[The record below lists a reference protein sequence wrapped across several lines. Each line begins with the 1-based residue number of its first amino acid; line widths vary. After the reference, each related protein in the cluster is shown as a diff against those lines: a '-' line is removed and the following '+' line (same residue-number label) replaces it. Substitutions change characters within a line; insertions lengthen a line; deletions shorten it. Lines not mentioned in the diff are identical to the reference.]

1 MKEREEMIPNID
13 EMLARQEKSGVQL
26 WAKSMEDDSVSMA
39 WRSDLNSKLIAANA
53 SRVKKTKQIRWMWG
67 GSLATGL
74 AAITVLSIL
83 MPGTKVPANSHSKST
98 ALVSE
103 MVATHQESS
112 TLTDVS
118 GTGAVDRETSLD
130 YLGSYGDDD
139 LL

>member
-13 EMLARQEKSGVQL
+13 EMLARQEESGLHQ
-26 WAKSMEDDSVSMA
+26 WAKSIEEDSVSMA
-39 WRSDLNSKLIAANA
+39 WRSDLNAKLYASKA
-53 SRVKKTKQIRWMWG
+53 SKQKKIKQIRWMWG

-74 AAITVLSIL
+74 AAVTVLSVL
-83 MPGTKVPANSHSKST
+83 MPGSSAVQHSHSKG
-98 ALVSE
+98 ANLVSE
-103 MVATHQESS
+103 MVATHQEAT

-130 YLGSYGDDD
+130 YVGTFGDED